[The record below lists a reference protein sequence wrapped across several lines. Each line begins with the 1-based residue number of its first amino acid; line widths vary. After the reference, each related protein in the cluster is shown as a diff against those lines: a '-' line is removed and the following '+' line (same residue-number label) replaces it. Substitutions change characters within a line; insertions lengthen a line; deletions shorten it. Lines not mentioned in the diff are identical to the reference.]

1 MIARNTNLS
10 YVYDTRG
17 YVVVTCRIID
27 LSLMLQK
34 FQWVVIYFPIAL
46 HEPCKF
52 FFEGKCIRLITILI
66 WTLSTLS
73 RGFWDLAIAST
84 DFSIL
89 AMGSQLLSVLRA
101 WVQNVETCR
110 FAFNTNRR
118 VFHRRILGLKPAV
131 IFFKYIIFALPSWI
145 SSRTWNFCLKH
156 FSSSLNTKQE

>member
-1 MIARNTNLS
+1 MLFFQRILSTLILQDSGSQKGHVNQQMIMVYHSKSCLVQETTSSIAVMIARNTNLS

-66 WTLSTLS
+66 EHCQH
-73 RGFWDLAIAST
+73 LA
-84 DFSIL
+84 
-89 AMGSQLLSVLRA
+89 G
-101 WVQNVETCR
+101 
-110 FAFNTNRR
+110 
-118 VFHRRILGLKPAV
+118 VFEI
-131 IFFKYIIFALPSWI
+131 
-145 SSRTWNFCLKH
+145 
-156 FSSSLNTKQE
+156 